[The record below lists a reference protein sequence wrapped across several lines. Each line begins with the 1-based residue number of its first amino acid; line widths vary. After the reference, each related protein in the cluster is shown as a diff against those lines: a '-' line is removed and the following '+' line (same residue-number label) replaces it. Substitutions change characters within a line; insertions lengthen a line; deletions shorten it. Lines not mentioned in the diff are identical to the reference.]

1 MLMILLQVH
10 HKNIINLVGYCFTDI
25 SRFFIFDFPI
35 VDTLEKICKVRLF
48 CDNTASNLLR
58 KARWYT
64 ALEIGGSLRYLHDEC
79 PDGPIAHLS
88 VCSSHVVFLHGCSA
102 MLRNFLKAKQLNVND
117 EAPCHGNSTVGC
129 AAADE
134 DESLS
139 VDVHD
144 YGMLLVELITGNGAR
159 LLAVFHMK
167 ERSNPYRVGTATSE
181 KWFTE

>member
-1 MLMILLQVH
+1 MMP
-10 HKNIINLVGYCFTDI
+10 
-25 SRFFIFDFPI
+25 SRASRPGNSSGNQTENHQNEGPDAPP
-35 VDTLEKICKVRLF
+35 LEQDSSIPPPPPLESPG
-48 CDNTASNLLR
+48 DDTASNLLR

-117 EAPCHGNSTVGC
+117 EAPCHGNSIVGC